1 MTSPLPQ
8 PVASPRVPDPAALA
22 LRIKSLARESGFQ
35 RCGIAGVELG
45 EDEGFLR
52 DWLANGLYGT
62 MDWMARHGDKRAR
75 PHELVPGTLR
85 VVSVGLDYGQD
96 PDAAW
101 RTLDDGDRAYVAR
114 YALGRDYHKLM
125 RRRLQQ
131 LAERVAADIGPFG
144 HRVFVDSAPVLE
156 RALARNAGLG
166 WIGKN
171 ACVINKDAG
180 SFFFLGEIFIDLP
193 VPVDTPAT
201 AHCGTCSRC
210 IDICPTQAIIA
221 PNRVDARR
229 CISYLT
235 IELKGSIPEEFR
247 AAIGNRIFGC
257 DDCQLVCPWNKFA
270 ARFDEPDFRV
280 RNDLDRATLVDL
292 FAWTEA
298 EFLQRTEGSA
308 IRRTGYE
315 GWLRNIAVALGN
327 APRSE
332 IVLDALESRRED
344 VSDIV
349 REHVTWALQRH
360 QLPL

>member
-1 MTSPLPQ
+1 M
-8 PVASPRVPDPAALA
+8 PDFAALA
-22 LRIKSLARESGFQ
+22 DDIKRWGRELGFQ
-35 RCGIAGVELG
+35 QVGIAGVELAP
-45 EDEGFLR
+45 DERHLH
-52 DWLANGLYGT
+52 DWLAQGQHGE
-62 MDWMARHGDKRAR
+62 MDYMARHGDKRSR
-75 PHELVPGTLR
+75 PDELLPGTRR
-85 VVSVGLDYGQD
+85 VVSVRMDYGTAD
-96 PDAAW
+96 DDAAW
-101 RTLDDGDRAYVAR
+101 ETINDGERAYVAR
-114 YALGRDYHKLM
+114 YALGRDYHKVL
-125 RRRLQQ
+125 RNRLQK
-131 LAERVAADIGPFG
+131 LSDRIVAEIGPLG
-144 HRVFVDSAPVLE
+144 YRVFVDSAPVLE

-171 ACVINKDAG
+171 ACVINNNAG

-221 PNRVDARR
+221 PNRIDARR

-280 RNDLDRATLVDL
+280 RNDLDRATLVEL